1 MFPREIV
8 YLFLISCCVSEIVA
22 VFGGSVVLGKIGTNR
37 IEDVKLRFY
46 NGKTAEQH
54 VDIPLS
60 QSQQLLQVQGFNQ
73 NNPTVFYIHGYVELP
88 EQESIKVIVNAYL
101 QARPGTNV
109 ILLDWSEMAQGSYA
123 LNAVWNA
130 KRVGPAAAEQLNKL
144 IDLGLPLEKLHII
157 GFSLGSQVAGYTARE
172 LKTRFNK
179 YVKRVTVLD
188 PAYPSFYP
196 STYLLQ
202 HVNAGD
208 AEFVD
213 VIHTDA
219 GGYGAPVP
227 TGTADFWPN
236 GGHRV
241 QPGCPI
247 FALIPLSDANLCSH
261 WRSWQYYAESVRNP
275 EAFPASPASSYV
287 NYQFNQNRALGM
299 MYMGYGCDKNAR
311 GNYYLTTNAQAPFG
325 RGLNDIY

>member
-1 MFPREIV
+1 MFSKEAI

-22 VFGGSVVLGKIGTNR
+22 VTGGSLIGAKSGTNR

-46 NGKTAEQH
+46 NGQTVDQH

-60 QSQQLLQVQGFNQ
+60 QAEQLMQVGIFNHDS
-73 NNPTVFYIHGYVELP
+73 PTVFYIHGYVEVP
-88 EQESIKVIVNAYL
+88 DQESIKTIVNAYL
-101 QARPGTNV
+101 QTKPGTNV
-109 ILLDWSEMAQGSYA
+109 ILLDWSEMAQGSYTFS
-123 LNAVWNA
+123 AVWNA
-130 KRVGPAAAEQLNKL
+130 KKVGPAVAEQLNKL

-157 GFSLGSQVAGYTARE
+157 GFSLGCHVAGYTARE
-172 LKTRFNK
+172 LKTRYNK
-179 YVKRVTVLD
+179 LVKRVTALD

-196 STYLLQ
+196 NTIFLQ

-213 VIHTDA
+213 AIHTDG

-236 GGHRV
+236 GGLRK
-241 QPGCPI
+241 QPGCPL
-247 FALIPLSDANLCSH
+247 FAPIPLSDENLCSH

-275 EAFPASPASSYV
+275 EAFPASPALSYMYFQL
-287 NYQFNQNRALGM
+287 NPNRAQGM
-299 MYMGYGCDKNAR
+299 KYMGYGCDSNAR
-311 GNYYLTTNAQAPFG
+311 GNYYLTTNSQAPFA
-325 RGLNDIY
+325 RGMNGI